1 MAQSKPNET
10 NPASASTIHRE
21 LLACLIC
28 AGELSVEWK
37 LLQRTA
43 HTDPRLPKSA
53 RLAIALVAWRAQSK
67 CVAVADNVI
76 AGMLS
81 LVRGERQRVTRKLRS
96 CQADL
101 EFLAAADRT
110 VAAII
115 RKFITRAHHG
125 N

>member
-1 MAQSKPNET
+1 MAQPKSDET
-10 NPASASTIHRE
+10 NPASACAIHRE
-21 LLACLIC
+21 LIACLTR
-28 AGELSVEWK
+28 AGGLNVEWK
-37 LLQRTA
+37 LVQRTA
-43 HTDPRLPKSA
+43 LVDSRLPKSA
-53 RLAIALVAWRAQSK
+53 RLAIALVASRAQSK

-96 CQADL
+96 CHADL
-101 EFLAAADRT
+101 AFLAAADRT

-115 RKFITRAHHG
+115 RKSTTRSHHG

>member
-1 MAQSKPNET
+1 MAHPKPNET
-10 NPASASTIHRE
+10 NPASASAIHRE
-21 LLACLIC
+21 LLACLIR

-37 LLQRTA
+37 LVLCA
-43 HTDPRLPKSA
+43 MHSEPGLPKST
-53 RLAIALVAWRAQSK
+53 RLAIALVASRAQSR
-67 CVAVADNVI
+67 CVAVADKVI
-76 AGMLS
+76 DGMLS

-101 EFLAAADRT
+101 AFLDAADRT

-115 RKFITRAHHG
+115 RKSTTRARHG